1 VKDGGDELSCSTVSD
16 DRETLRVT
24 PDGRV
29 VIGPELTRKLAAR
42 PGVYRLLPTTGGL
55 LLLQRLPGEGK
66 PAGPPGSPGRALL
79 SGEIDR
85 LGGLADII
93 HFIHTNTWSGQLEI
107 VSGQVR
113 KALYCRRG
121 DVQSAASNVPDDR
134 LGAIL
139 YRYGLVSEEALASAV
154 KRVAGTPNRI
164 GQVLVEDGIITA
176 HDLYTSMRRQ
186 VEEIFY
192 SVLAVRE
199 GEFYF
204 YKSGEDE
211 GPPSQLLLPTKALLF
226 EGIRRI
232 DELSYFREK
241 LPSSD
246 VVLVRREPA
255 PTEKLKPTEERV
267 LQLVDG
273 LSSIEHVARASHL
286 GEFEAT
292 RILYQLLQ
300 SGWLQ
305 PRPARASLGG
315 GAGGADTQG
324 KIIAVFNEVY
334 AKIHGAVSAQ
344 HGKQAALRR
353 GLESFFSSVAEFS
366 PLFVGVVLGEDGT
379 LPADQLLANLM
390 MCPVEDKLDY
400 LHRGLNELLFFE
412 LFTAGE
418 AVDRREEIAL
428 HQRLSQ
434 ILKDVPSGGAS
445 IVRPAAPSEASAA
458 RVAAPA
464 GTPPAPPA
472 PPAAPARGPEDDDIE
487 ELEPEIE
494 VKRPA

>member
-1 VKDGGDELSCSTVSD
+1 MVD
-16 DRETLRVT
+16 DRDTLRIT

-29 VIGPELTRKLAAR
+29 AIGPELARKLAGR
-42 PGVYRLLPTTGGL
+42 PGAYRLLPTSGGL
-55 LLLQRLPGEGK
+55 LLLQKLPSEGSQ
-66 PAGPPGSPGRALL
+66 PDSARGHALL

-93 HFIHTNTWSGQLEI
+93 HFIHSNTWSGHLEI
-107 VSGQVR
+107 VCGQVR

-121 DVQSAASNVPDDR
+121 DVQSAASNIPDDR

-139 YRYGLVSEEALASAV
+139 YRYGLVSEEALQSAV

-164 GQVLVEDGIITA
+164 GQVLVEDGLITA

-192 SVLAVRE
+192 SVLAFRE

-204 YKSGEDE
+204 FKSGEDE

-226 EGIRRI
+226 EGIKRI

-241 LPSSD
+241 LPSSE
-246 VVLVRREPA
+246 VVLVRREP
-255 PTEKLKPTEERV
+255 PPQEKLKPAEERV

-273 LSSIEHVARASHL
+273 LSSIEHIARASHL
-286 GEFEAT
+286 GDFEAT
-292 RILYQLLQ
+292 RILYTLLQ
-300 SGWLQ
+300 QGWLQ
-305 PRPARASLGG
+305 PRPARETLAASGT
-315 GAGGADTQG
+315 DTQS
-324 KIIAVFNEVY
+324 KIISVFNEVY
-334 AKIHGAVSAQ
+334 AKIHQAVSAQ
-344 HGKQAALRR
+344 SGKQQALRR

-366 PLFVGVVLGEDGT
+366 PLFVGVSLSDDGT
-379 LPADQLLANLM
+379 LPADQLIANLM
-390 MCPVEDKLDY
+390 MSPVEDKLDY

-434 ILKDVPSGGAS
+434 ILKDVPAGGES
-445 IVRPAAPSEASAA
+445 IVRPAAPTEASPAHIA
-458 RVAAPA
+458 RPQKADEEEVEL
-464 GTPPAPPA
+464 TP
-472 PPAAPARGPEDDDIE
+472 EM
-487 ELEPEIE
+487 E
-494 VKRPA
+494 VKQPA

>member
-1 VKDGGDELSCSTVSD
+1 VADERDLI
-16 DRETLRVT
+16 RIA

-29 VIGPELTRKLAAR
+29 AIGPELARKLATR
-42 PGVYRLLPTTGGL
+42 PGAYRLLPTSGGL
-55 LLLQRLPGEGK
+55 LLLQRVRSDESQATEMPSG
-66 PAGPPGSPGRALL
+66 GRALL
-79 SGEIDR
+79 SGELDR

-93 HFIHTNTWSGQLEI
+93 HFIHTNAWSGQLE
-107 VSGQVR
+107 VVAGQIR

-121 DVQSAASNVPDDR
+121 DVQSAASNVPEDR

-139 YRYGLVSEEALASAV
+139 YRYGLVSEEALGAAL
-154 KRVAGTPNRI
+154 KRAAGTPNRI
-164 GQVLVEDGIITA
+164 GQLLVEDGVITA

-192 SVLAVRE
+192 SVLGLRE

-204 YKSGEDE
+204 FKKSEDE
-211 GPPSQLLLPTKALLF
+211 GPPSQLLLSTKHLLF

-241 LPSSD
+241 LPSND

-255 PTEKLKPTEERV
+255 PTDKLKPVEERV
-267 LQLVDG
+267 LHLVDG
-273 LSSIEHVARASHL
+273 LRTISHVARASQL

-300 SGWLQ
+300 AGWVQ
-305 PRPARASLGG
+305 QRPRRAAIEAGDGVDTLAR
-315 GAGGADTQG
+315 
-324 KIIAVFNEVY
+324 IIAVFNEVY
-334 AKIHGAVSAQ
+334 AKIYAAVAQ
-344 HGKQAALRR
+344 GGKHAAKQAGLRR
-353 GLESFFSSVAEFS
+353 GLESFFGSVAEFS
-366 PLFVGVVLGEDGT
+366 PLFVGVSVQDDGT
-379 LPADQLLANLM
+379 LPGEQMLANLAM
-390 MCPVEDKLDY
+390 SPVQDKVDY

-434 ILKDVPSGGAS
+434 ILKDVPPGGQPMLEPG
-445 IVRPAAPSEASAA
+445 RPGPQSAA
-458 RVAAPA
+458 HVAQA
-464 GTPPAPPA
+464 GA
-472 PPAAPARGPEDDDIE
+472 GEDD
-487 ELEPEIE
+487 LEPEIE
-494 VKRPA
+494 VGPGSDQATDPSGDGSRELDSSAPAK